1 MSMLEQVEEIK
12 YKSLWLVGT
21 ILSSIL
27 YFSGIVGFYVLFRKK
42 VLKRYRTIILTYH
55 RIRDD
60 GKDSHISVSTK
71 NFENQMVYLKE
82 CFNIISLD
90 TLVDT
95 IEKKTD
101 ILMDNVAI
109 TFDDG
114 YKDNFL
120 NAYPILKKHRLPAT
134 IFLVSKLV
142 GKSEEM
148 LNVDDIKLMKSDGI
162 YFGSHTR
169 THKTLTEI
177 DINTATEEIHNSKTE
192 LERLLNKK
200 IDFLAYPRGKK
211 SHFNED
217 IEAQVARSGYKAAFT
232 TENGEIDNKANLFE
246 LKRIG
251 IRNCP
256 LFVFKA
262 RVSGI
267 FESRLVY
274 AARKVLKLT

>member
-1 MSMLEQVEEIK
+1 MAKQVEEVK
-12 YKSLWLVGT
+12 YKRFWLIGVVLSA
-21 ILSSIL
+21 ILH
-27 YFSGIVGFYVLFRKK
+27 FSGIIRFYIYYRKR

-60 GKDSHISVSTK
+60 SKDSHISVSTK
-71 NFENQMVYLKE
+71 DFESQMVYLKE
-82 CFNIISLD
+82 HFNIISLD
-90 TLVDT
+90 TLVET

-101 ILMDNVAI
+101 RLMDNVAI

-142 GKSEEM
+142 GKSAEM

-192 LERLLNKK
+192 LECLLNDK
-200 IDFLAYPRGKK
+200 IDFFAYPRGKRR
-211 SHFNED
+211 HFNNHVK
-217 IEAQVARSGYKAAFT
+217 AQVKKSGYKAAFT
-232 TENGEIDNKANLFE
+232 TENGEIDNRSDLFE

-256 LFVFKA
+256 LFVFKT

>member
-1 MSMLEQVEEIK
+1 MSKEIEDIK
-12 YKSLWLVGT
+12 YKRFWLIGVV
-21 ILSSIL
+21 LSAVL
-27 YFSGIVGFYVLFRKK
+27 HFSGIIRFYVYYRKR

-55 RIRDD
+55 RVRNDNI
-60 GKDSHISVSTK
+60 DSHISVSTK
-71 NFENQMVYLKE
+71 NFESQMAYLKKN
-82 CFNIISLD
+82 FNVISLD
-90 TLVDT
+90 TLIDNIGT
-95 IEKKTD
+95 KTD

-120 NAYPILKKHRLPAT
+120 NAYPILKKYRLPAT

-142 GKSEEM
+142 GKSDEM

-192 LERLLNKK
+192 LERLLNEK
-200 IDFLAYPRGKK
+200 IDFFAYPRGKRR
-211 SHFNED
+211 HFNNHVK
-217 IEAQVARSGYKAAFT
+217 AQVKKSGYKAAFT
-232 TENGEIDNKANLFE
+232 TENGEIDNRSDLFE
-246 LKRIG
+246 LERIG

-256 LFVFKA
+256 FFVFKT

-267 FESRLVY
+267 FESRLFY